1 MILAHRL
8 AAEFVGTMVLVFGGC
23 GSAVISA
30 GFPGGLGIGFLG
42 VALAFGIAVLVMIY
56 AVGHVSGGH
65 FNPAVTIG
73 AAAGGRFAWKDV
85 PLYVVAQLLGASAG
99 AALLY
104 AIAVGGPEFSTAGAG
119 GFATNGYA
127 ELSPGVYP
135 LLSCALV
142 EIVLTF
148 IFMTVIL
155 GATDARAP
163 SGFAGIAI
171 GLTLTLALLVAIP
184 ISNASL
190 NPARSTG
197 PALFAH
203 QALPQ
208 LWLFWVAPILGA
220 LIAGFAYR
228 YLFGTGREQHRA
240 MAVPTTPVPEP
251 GV

>member
-8 AAEFVGTMVLVFGGC
+8 AAEFVGTAVLVFGGC
-23 GSAVISA
+23 GSAVLAA

-42 VALAFGIAVLVMIY
+42 VALAFGITVLAMIY

-65 FNPAVTIG
+65 FNPAVTLG
-73 AAAGGRFAWKDV
+73 AAAAGRFAWKDV
-85 PLYVVAQLLGASAG
+85 PFYVVVQVLGASAG

-119 GFATNGYA
+119 GFATNGYGS
-127 ELSPGVYP
+127 LSPGVYP
-135 LLSCALV
+135 LLSCAL
-142 EIVLTF
+142 
-148 IFMTVIL
+148 
-155 GATDARAP
+155 GATDARAA

-171 GLTLTLALLVAIP
+171 GLTLTLALLAAIP
-184 ISNASL
+184 VDNASL

-197 PALFAH
+197 PVLFAH
-203 QALPQ
+203 QAAPQ
-208 LWLFWVAPILGA
+208 LWAFWVFPIVGGLV
-220 LIAGFAYR
+220 AGFAYR
-228 YLFGTGREQHRA
+228 FLFGDRAERHRA